1 MKKARKDD
9 EKIPARFCF
18 GADLEHRVLG
28 RNGKMWYTIAQSF
41 SFPTTAQTTHG
52 RNFDHPHWEVLFLKN
67 LLELLDRTAARL
79 PDAPAFCDEE
89 TSITWSGLQKGA
101 AAVGTALARQGAQGC
116 SVALYLDHE
125 VSCILGMMGTLAA
138 GGFYTVLDIAQP
150 AERIH
155 RITNQLQPAV
165 LLTDVAHL
173 EAARALG
180 VGKTVLTV
188 EEAAATE
195 MDEDLLQ
202 GIRAAAVDTDLAYVL
217 FTSGSTGLP
226 KGVAITHR
234 NVLAYSEWAVE
245 TFGFGPH
252 TVLGNQT
259 PFYFSMSVTDIY
271 GALRSGACVQILP
284 RRFFSFPVQLLD
296 YLTTRRVNTIY
307 WVPSALGIVANWKAL
322 DYTTP
327 PPLRTILFAGEVMP
341 TAKLNYWRF
350 HYPQALFANLYGP
363 TETTDICAYYVVD
376 RDFAD
381 DEPLPIGRAC
391 ANCGLLVLRDGKP
404 VPAGEEGELCARG
417 SFLAAGYY
425 GLPEKTAE
433 RFCQNPLQT
442 AYPETIYR
450 TGDLVRYNDRGELI
464 YCGRMDHQIKHMGYR
479 IEPGE
484 IETAAFGQ
492 DKLDNCACLF
502 DQQRDRLVLFYQGK
516 RDLTDALR
524 ERLSQRLPPYMR
536 PAVYHRLKLMPQNQ
550 NGKIDR
556 IALGALLADLP

>member
-1 MKKARKDD
+1 
-9 EKIPARFCF
+9 
-18 GADLEHRVLG
+18 
-28 RNGKMWYTIAQSF
+28 MWYDLYHIFAANQNDTAKNPTKDNSEWEAF
-41 SFPTTAQTTHG
+41 S
-52 RNFDHPHWEVLFLKN
+52 LKN
-67 LLELLDRTAARL
+67 ILELLDRTAARL
-79 PDAPAFCDEE
+79 PEAPAFCDEE
-89 TSITWSGLQKGA
+89 TRIGWEELQQRVWSI
-101 AAVGTALARQGAQGC
+101 GTALARCGARGR
-116 SVALYLDHE
+116 SVVLYLDHT
-125 VSCILGMMGTLAA
+125 VACILGMLGTLSA

-150 AERIH
+150 ADRVR
-155 RITNQLQPAV
+155 RITDQLNPAV
-165 LLTDVAHL
+165 LLTDAAHL

-180 VGKTVLTV
+180 AGERILTV
-188 EEAAATE
+188 EQAAATE
-195 MDEDLLQ
+195 VDEPLLQ
-202 GIRAAAVDTDLAYVL
+202 QIRAAAIDTDLAYVL

-245 TFGFGPH
+245 TFGFGPR

-284 RRFFSFPVQLLD
+284 RRLFSFPVQLLE
-296 YLTTRRVNTIY
+296 YLTARRVNTIY

-322 DYTTP
+322 DYTEL

-341 TAKLNYWRF
+341 TAKLNYWRA

-391 ANCGLLVLRDGKP
+391 ANCGLLVLRDGQP

-425 GLPEKTAE
+425 AMPEKTAE
-433 RFCQNPLQT
+433 RFCRNPLQT

-464 YCGRMDHQIKHMGYR
+464 YCGRIDHQIKHMGYR

-516 RDLTDALR
+516 RDLTQALR
-524 ERLSQRLPPYMR
+524 ERLAQKLPPYMR
-536 PAVYHRLKLMPQNQ
+536 PAVYHRLKQMPQNQ

-556 IALGALLADLP
+556 IALGALLAELP